1 MVSKALYSKAKW
13 CQLRGTQ
20 EQTQNFLG
28 TFTSASSPYCL
39 YKSLDYTQTVLPE
52 KVSLL
57 NIKKQAEE
65 VLHASGE
72 NICASVSSS
81 NTDDN
86 FISLLF
92 HSKILSHDP
101 ISTRGRYSSGT
112 DTRTFLFPV
121 KMPSTYFYKKLRF
134 VNKNREEGWNK
145 QLCQSGSFFLLKT
158 ALIMSY
164 EILFCLKKQY
174 VNTKNIVLQK

>member
-1 MVSKALYSKAKW
+1 MVSKALYSKAKC

-39 YKSLDYTQTVLPE
+39 YKSPDYTQTVLPE
-52 KVSLL
+52 KVSLI
-57 NIKKQAEE
+57 NIKTQAEE
-65 VLHASGE
+65 VLHALVE
-72 NICASVSSS
+72 NICTSVSSS

-86 FISLLF
+86 FITLLF
-92 HSKILSHDP
+92 HSKILSYDP

-145 QLCQSGSFFLLKT
+145 QLCQSGSFFFTKKFPNYVIWIFILLEKT
-158 ALIMSY
+158 VCKY
-164 EILFCLKKQY
+164 
-174 VNTKNIVLQK
+174 